1 MTFLRQIEE
10 QPRRLRELLVSL
22 ARPAHPLRSEAFAK
36 LAAGRRVLFTGM
48 GSSLYACYPARLK
61 LAAAC
66 WETAELIHFAGG
78 AIGEETLVVAVSQ
91 SGETAEILAL
101 LDRLP
106 PRQPLVAVTNVPEST
121 LGRRAEVTLSLQ
133 AQRSRHASSQ
143 TYVNS
148 VALLLALA
156 RVVGRQP
163 LDPLLEAARVAAD
176 SLEDLLT
183 RSFQTSAP
191 GACGPPKVMKNARPV
206 RRASARAGLQP
217 RFRQVVFQPSDVTVD
232 PASHLV
238 FLARGPSLAAA
249 GQAALMF
256 HEVAARGAAAMSA
269 PAFRHGPLEMAGPGL
284 HAVVF
289 EPYGPTTPLVEDLAV
304 ELEGFGAKVTRIA
317 DQRYDRGDFRHPPV
331 DEDLAPLV
339 NIAPAQALAHRA
351 AVQQGRDP
359 GAFRQ
364 TQPVTTRE

>member
-1 MTFLRQIEE
+1 MSFLRQIEE
-10 QPRRLRELLVSL
+10 QPRRLRELLAAL
-22 ARPAHPLRSEAFAK
+22 ARAAHPLRSQAFAK

-48 GSSLYACYPARLK
+48 GSSLYACYPAHLR

-66 WETAELIHFAGG
+66 WETAELIHFARE

-121 LGRRAEVTLSLQ
+121 LGRRAEVTLSLE
-133 AQRSRHASSQ
+133 AERSRHASSQ

-148 VALLLALA
+148 VALLLALV
-156 RVVGRQP
+156 RVVAQQP
-163 LDPLLEAARVAAD
+163 LDALLEATRAAAD

-183 RSFQTSAP
+183 RSFQT
-191 GACGPPKVMKNARPV
+191 
-206 RRASARAGLQP
+206 
-217 RFRQVVFQPSDVTVD
+217 SDVTVD

-249 GQAALMF
+249 RQAALMF
-256 HEVAARGAAAMSA
+256 HEVAVRGAAAMSA
-269 PAFRHGPLEMAGPGL
+269 PAFRHGPLEMAGRGL

-317 DQRYDRGDFRHPPV
+317 DERYGRGDFRHQAV
-331 DEDLAPLV
+331 DEELAPLV
-339 NIAPAQALAHRA
+339 NIAPAQAIAHRA
-351 AVQQGRDP
+351 AAAQGRDP
-359 GAFRQ
+359 GVFHQ
-364 TQPVTTRE
+364 TQPITRRE

>member
-10 QPRRLRELLVSL
+10 QPRRLRELLASL

-66 WETAELIHFAGG
+66 WETAELLHFAGG

-176 SLEDLLT
+176 SLEDLLA
-183 RSFQTSAP
+183 RSFQTTA
-191 GACGPPKVMKNARPV
+191 
-206 RRASARAGLQP
+206 
-217 RFRQVVFQPSDVTVD
+217 VTVD
-232 PASHLV
+232 PAFHLV